1 MNDYIVKKNCLF
13 YVRAKF
19 SHNWS
24 EKEVCLSLEDLP
36 LHTLDNVDIN
46 DIDEDII
53 EVLIGNKIHAVFLNE
68 IREIK
73 NV

>member
-13 YVRAKF
+13 YVRSEF
-19 SHNWS
+19 SSNWS
-24 EKEVCLSLEDLP
+24 NKEICLTLENLP
-36 LHTLDNVDIN
+36 LHTLDNIDIN

-53 EVLIGNKIHAVFLNE
+53 EVLIGNKIQAVFLNE